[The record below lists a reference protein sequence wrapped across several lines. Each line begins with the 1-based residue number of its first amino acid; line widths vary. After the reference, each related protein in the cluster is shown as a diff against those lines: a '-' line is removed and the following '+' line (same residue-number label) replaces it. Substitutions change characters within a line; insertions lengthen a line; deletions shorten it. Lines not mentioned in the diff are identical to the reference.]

1 MSFGK
6 PVLVS
11 DAKAQKNLIERTNSG
26 LVHLEKNAQ
35 DFSDKVLQLY
45 IDPALSDRLGK
56 NGKQFVEEEFC
67 WEKTSEKLIALYANL
82 NK

>member
-11 DAKAQKNLIERTNSG
+11 DAIAQKNLIEKTNSG
-26 LVHLEKNAQ
+26 LVHIEKDAQ
-35 DFSDKVLQLY
+35 DFANKVLQLY
-45 IDPALSDRLGK
+45 DNPALRDRLGRK
-56 NGKQFVEEEFC
+56 GKQFVYEEFC
-67 WEKTSEKLIALYANL
+67 WEKTSEKLIALYENL